1 MTLDAT
7 LGAST
12 ADSYISV
19 SDADAIFA
27 AGFKNAEWSALSQ
40 SVKET
45 ALKVSTANLEVLEFV
60 GKRCSPATD
69 DADKEQA
76 LQWPRHEASCR
87 GVVANCAAIPLPIRQ
102 ACASL
107 ALDLQK
113 NPNAID
119 GDGTSGTQGPV
130 KKQQLGSLSQEF
142 FEPGGG
148 DTKVSPQ
155 AALVLQKFPYL
166 VDLLGCWLESSSQ
179 SSRVISRV
187 RS

>member
-1 MTLDAT
+1 MALDAT

-19 SDADAIFA
+19 AEADAIFA
-27 AGFKNAEWSALSQ
+27 AGFKNAEWTALAEAE
-40 SVKET
+40 KET
-45 ALKVSTANLEVLEFV
+45 ALKVSTASLEVLDYV

-69 DADKEQA
+69 DKDKEQA
-76 LQWPRHEASCR
+76 LQWPRHDASCR
-87 GVVANCAAIPLPIRQ
+87 GVVANCAAIPLPIKQ

-113 NPNAID
+113 NPDAID
-119 GDGTSGTQGPV
+119 GGGTSGTQGPI

-142 FEPGGG
+142 FEPGGS

-155 AALVLQKFPYL
+155 APLVLQKFPYL
-166 VDLLGCWLESSSQ
+166 VDLLGCWLETSSK
-179 SSRVISRV
+179 SSRVILRV